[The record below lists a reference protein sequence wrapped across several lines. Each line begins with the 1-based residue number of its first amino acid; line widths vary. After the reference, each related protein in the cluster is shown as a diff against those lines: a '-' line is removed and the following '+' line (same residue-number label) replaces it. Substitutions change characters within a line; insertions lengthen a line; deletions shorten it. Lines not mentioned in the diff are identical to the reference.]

1 MGAGNRAIIPRMSI
15 FRRGPWEGT
24 EFWSGLA
31 LVAALALPAC
41 GGSQPAAEAPAEP
54 STSAPSEA
62 AAEPS
67 AAPEEEGWGG
77 EDVGSKGAGATD
89 SAAPGS
95 AAPGGAAAGGTATPA
110 AGEAAPAPDKSAPE
124 TRTTQVI
131 QDVVNQNRAK
141 VRTCYD
147 AAQKKLPDLKGD
159 LVLKF
164 TLNPEGGVKSIE
176 QDLEKSTLKS
186 PEVAKCAMDEIKSWK
201 FPPSSRGMDTTV
213 NYPFNF
219 KPKK

>member
-1 MGAGNRAIIPRMSI
+1 MKI
-15 FRRGPWEGT
+15 FRRGLWEGT
-24 EFWSGLA
+24 AANEGGRGGSPCDRAVSALSGLA
-31 LVAALALPAC
+31 LAAALALPAC
-41 GGSQPAAEAPAEP
+41 GGSQPAAETP
-54 STSAPSEA
+54 

-67 AAPEEEGWGG
+67 ESESSTAAEEQPAAAEEGWGG
-77 EDVGSKGAGATD
+77 EDVGGQPAPSEGSGAGA
-89 SAAPGS
+89 AAPGA
-95 AAPGGAAAGGTATPA
+95 AAPSTGTS
-110 AGEAAPAPDKSAPE
+110 EAAPPVDEKAPE

-131 QDVVNQNRAK
+131 QDVVSQNRAK
-141 VRTCYD
+141 VRACYD
-147 AAQKKLPDLKGD
+147 AVQKKLPDLKGD
-159 LVLKF
+159 LFLKF
-164 TLNPEGGVKSIE
+164 TLNAEGGVKSIE

>member
-1 MGAGNRAIIPRMSI
+1 MGADNRAIIPRMSI
-15 FRRGPWEGT
+15 FRRGLWEGT
-24 EFWSGLA
+24 EFVGGLA
-31 LVAALALPAC
+31 LMAALAVSAC
-41 GGSQPAAEAPAEP
+41 GGSQPAAETPAE
-54 STSAPSEA
+54 SGTSAPSEA

-67 AAPEEEGWGG
+67 AAAPEEGWGG
-77 EDVGSKGAGATD
+77 EDVASKDGAAADGAAPAAPS
-89 SAAPGS
+89 SAAP
-95 AAPGGAAAGGTATPA
+95 AP
-110 AGEAAPAPDKSAPE
+110 GEAAPAPNESAPE

-131 QDVVNQNRAK
+131 QDVVNQNRPK
-141 VRTCYD
+141 VRACYD
-147 AAQKKLPDLKGD
+147 NALKKLPDLKGD